1 MGQLKRNEDL
11 PVTPWK
17 QILTSVPVLAYT
29 CAQVGQMLDLFQSE
43 ISFISNKNSTYFVL
57 LLFTY
62 VQIGHDWVF
71 NVMASDLPKYMKEV
85 LGFSVHEVGLYSSL
99 PYLLM
104 FVVSILSAF
113 LCDSMIN
120 RNYLTIT
127 QTRKI
132 FTAAS
137 MFYCWLSYTRVYP
150 TSSEVMILEVPLVP
164 F

>member
-1 MGQLKRNEDL
+1 MKTYRSLHGNKYSLAFQFWRIRVLRLGRSSIYFSLKF
-11 PVTPWK
+11 
-17 QILTSVPVLAYT
+17 
-29 CAQVGQMLDLFQSE
+29 DLFWTKTRLIFYS
-43 ISFISNKNSTYFVL
+43 
-57 LLFTY
+57 TY
-62 VQIGHDWVF
+62 VQIGHDWVSY
-71 NVMASDLPKYMKEV
+71 VMASDLPKYMKEV

-137 MFYCWLSYTRVYP
+137 MFLCWRSYTRVYP
-150 TSSEVMILEVPLVP
+150 TSSEVMI
-164 F
+164 